1 MVSPFVQGTDYISNT
16 TDVRE
21 LSGSVIPKQFPD
33 DEIIEEQ
40 VAAYSDVCI
49 FTHKFDWSSTD
60 PEFYSIQKAEA
71 QLAKAYIM
79 EHYGGPTYNN
89 VVKETR
95 YDVYKKLEEIKD
107 NMVTVS
113 EDEGDTITRTDY
125 QSPNLNPDVN
135 WSSKLDQSL
144 RSDSVGT
151 FE

>member
-1 MVSPFVQGTDYISNT
+1 MTSPFVSGTDYISNT

-21 LSGSVIPKQFPD
+21 LSGSVISAQFPD

-49 FTHKFDWSSTD
+49 FTHKFDWDADD

-95 YDVYKKLEEIKD
+95 FDVYKKLEEIKD
-107 NMVTVS
+107 NMITVS
-113 EDEGDTITRTDY
+113 DDEGETITRTDY
-125 QSPNLNPDVN
+125 NSPNLNPDAV
-135 WSSKLDQSL
+135 WSSKLEQSL
-144 RSDSVGT
+144 RSDVT
-151 FE
+151 PQFE

>member
-1 MVSPFVQGTDYISNT
+1 MVFVQGINYISDT
-16 TDVRE
+16 DDVRE
-21 LSGSVIPKQFPD
+21 LSGSVIAAQFPD

-49 FTHKFDWSSTD
+49 FTHKFDWDTGD
-60 PEFYSIQKAEA
+60 PEFYSIQKSEA

-95 YDVYKKLEEIKD
+95 MDVYQKLEEIKD

-113 EDEGDTITRTDY
+113 EDEGETITSTDY
-125 QSPNLNPDVN
+125 KSPNLNPDAQ

-144 RSDSVGT
+144 RSDVT
-151 FE
+151 PVFE

>member
-1 MVSPFVQGTDYISNT
+1 MPFVQGTDYLSNT
-16 TDVRE
+16 QDVRE
-21 LSGSVIPKQFPD
+21 LSGSVISAQFPD

-40 VAAYSDVCI
+40 VAAYSDVSI
-49 FTHKFDWSSTD
+49 FTHKYDWDSND
-60 PEFYSIQKAEA
+60 PEYYSIQKAEA

-113 EDEGDTITRTDY
+113 EDEGETITRTDY
-125 QSPNLNPDVN
+125 QSPNLNPDAV
-135 WSSKLDQSL
+135 WSSKLSQSL
-144 RSDSVGT
+144 RSDSIGQ